1 MFLFDFFTTLQYQ
14 NYLIMKNII
23 ILAPLALIAAGCLP
37 AEDRSNHNNPP
48 VADIPG
54 KAFTVT
60 VCDRQSGIDPDSTYF
75 FYGTLTRNADDGVV
89 NFTEG
94 TCTGSDY
101 RFKVTPDPV
110 KLIQTAYNEITFETS
125 EDVNASSSDKCIDV
139 KKIDARHFRLV
150 CHQITG
156 SQNSIDEGTAQVRFW
171 NGSGSGEKSI
181 SINVDARSSVKCEG
195 FEFRLDGE
203 QFLLKEIP
211 FEEFKNVVF
220 GDWSK
225 WPQYQHK
232 TQMRFAGKENPDRS
246 KTGYEAIDAMYKT
259 SNGYCLEL
267 VGTVPR
273 NATPDNRVRRLM
285 DVVSMR
291 DGQINKKFDDGYA
304 PFIIW
309 NEKNYKGFR
318 WLPKDDS
325 PEEKVIAKSATTQFY
340 PADLRYR
347 KAWIWNRVYKDEESL
362 SYSQKQY
369 FCFIFYEGDRERD
382 FIGCIK
388 EK

>member
-1 MFLFDFFTTLQYQ
+1 
-14 NYLIMKNII
+14 MKNII

-60 VCDRQSGIDPDSTYF
+60 VCDRQPGIDPDSTYF

-139 KKIDARHFRLV
+139 KKIDARHFLLV
-150 CHQITG
+150 CHKITG

-211 FEEFKNVVF
+211 FSEFKNVKF
-220 GDWSK
+220 GNTWNK

-232 TQMRFAGKENPDRS
+232 TQMRFAAKENPDRD
-246 KTGYEAIDAMYKT
+246 KTGYEAIEEYFKT

-285 DVVSMR
+285 DAVSMR

-325 PEEKVIAKSATTQFY
+325 PEEKVIGKSATTQFY

-347 KAWIWNRVYKDEESL
+347 KVWIWNRVPKSDETS
-362 SYSQKQY
+362 SYAQYQY
-369 FCFIFYEGDRERD
+369 FCFLFYEGDREKD
-382 FIGCIK
+382 FIGGIK

>member
-1 MFLFDFFTTLQYQ
+1 MKKITL
-14 NYLIMKNII
+14 LIPS
-23 ILAPLALIAAGCLP
+23 LVLLAAGCQP
-37 AEDRSNHNNPP
+37 AEDRTNHNNPAE
-48 VADIPG
+48 VDIPG

-60 VCDRQSGIDPDSTYF
+60 VCDSHPGISPDSTYF

-94 TCTGSDY
+94 TAKGSDY
-101 RFKVTPDPV
+101 RFQVTPDPV
-110 KLIQTAYNEITFETS
+110 KLIQTGYNEITFETS

-156 SQNSIDEGTAQVRFW
+156 SQNSIDEGTARIRFW
-171 NGSGSGEKSI
+171 NGSGDGEKSI
-181 SINVDARSSVKCEG
+181 YINVDVRSSVPVEG

-211 FEEFKNVVF
+211 FEEFQKVKF
-220 GDWSK
+220 GNTWNK

-232 TQMRFAGKENPDRS
+232 TQMRFAGKENIDWE
-246 KTGYEAIDAMYKT
+246 KTGLELIEEVYKT
-259 SNGYCLEL
+259 TNGYCLEL
-267 VGTVPR
+267 VGTIPR

-291 DGQINKKFDDGYA
+291 DGQIGNWYDDGYS
-304 PFIIW
+304 PFYIW
-309 NEKNYKGFR
+309 NERNYEEFR
-318 WLPKDDS
+318 WLPKDNS
-325 PEEKVIAKSATTQFY
+325 PEEKVLSNNATTQFY

-347 KAWIWNRVYKDEESL
+347 KVWIWNRVYKHEEL
-362 SYSQKQY
+362 DPYLQYQY
-369 FCFIFYEGDRERD
+369 FCFLFYEGNNERD
-382 FIGCIK
+382 FIGGIK
-388 EK
+388 ER